1 MGLGKEGVI
10 VQDHTML
17 LRYQAT
23 MQSNETRQLK
33 FIGLS
38 SGAGE
43 TCVAELLPTA
53 VALQR
58 SMMIEPRR

>member
-17 LRYQAT
+17 RRYQAT

-33 FIGLS
+33 FIELS
-38 SGAGE
+38 SGVGE
-43 TCVAELLPTA
+43 TCVAEPQPTA

-58 SMMIEPRR
+58 SMMIALRR

>member
-38 SGAGE
+38 SGVGE
-43 TCVAELLPTA
+43 TCVVELQPTA

-58 SMMIEPRR
+58 SMMIALRR